1 MNTTNTNNQTDTSPD
16 APRDPQ
22 SYLGQRLCAEILFHC
37 PEHMELG
44 MDALEEDGFETFH
57 RADRI
62 DPYGPTAWLLAWIT
76 LTPKLLDDFTWVA
89 RVVTKK
95 PLNVE
100 REFWDFVDGLI
111 EPFRGEIYEAGLM
124 SDAELEQT
132 ITPQP

>member
-1 MNTTNTNNQTDTSPD
+1 M
-16 APRDPQ
+16 
-22 SYLGQRLCAEILFHC
+22 
-37 PEHMELG
+37 
-44 MDALEEDGFETFH
+44 
-57 RADRI
+57 
-62 DPYGPTAWLLAWIT
+62 LAWIT

-89 RVVTKK
+89 HVVTKK